1 MPPDRVCAAAGRA
14 DASDAPTSAP
24 RISRRWG
31 LKSCMGEILAPP
43 RGARRTPWPVAGGQR
58 PGGLSY
64 SAGAAAATTGGATA
78 SGALAATRLAA
89 FLAGGLGRGLGGL
102 LGLTERCPTLLG
114 GGDDARAPL
123 GAQHALLRFG
133 RSRLGLRG
141 VVGGPPLLLSYRGG
155 PAGGAAHGPLL
166 CAGFR
171 RGRGGLAG
179 SRPPSK
185 LAA

>member
-1 MPPDRVCAAAGRA
+1 MAETRSPVRPRVRWGMPPDRVCAAAGRA

-78 SGALAATRLAA
+78 SGALAATRFAA
-89 FLAGGLGRGLGGL
+89 FLAAALGAALGVCWALRNAAQRFLVAAMMRARPSALSTRFCGLG
-102 LGLTERCPTLLG
+102 
-114 GGDDARAPL
+114 
-123 GAQHALLRFG
+123 
-133 RSRLGLRG
+133 
-141 VVGGPPLLLSYRGG
+141 
-155 PAGGAAHGPLL
+155 AA
-166 CAGFR
+166 
-171 RGRGGLAG
+171 GLAF
-179 SRPPSK
+179 
-185 LAA
+185 AAL

>member
-43 RGARRTPWPVAGGQR
+43 RGARRTPWPVAGGQARR
-58 PGGLSY
+58 PVLLGWSGGGHDRRSY
-64 SAGAAAATTGGATA
+64 CLGRFGGN
-78 SGALAATRLAA
+78 ALRG
-89 FLAGGLGRGLGGL
+89 FLGGGLGRGLGGL

-141 VVGGPPLLLSYRGG
+141 VVGGPPLLFSSPDA
-155 PAGGAAHGPLL
+155 PAGGGAHGPLL

-179 SRPPSK
+179 SRLPSK

>member
-64 SAGAAAATTGGATA
+64 SAGAAAAEMNAPAPGARDGPPDDQAVPHVSAVLDQGTRHRRIGGQIE
-78 SGALAATRLAA
+78 LRLHP
-89 FLAGGLGRGLGGL
+89 GL
-102 LGLTERCPTLLG
+102 L
-114 GGDDARAPL
+114 RAP
-123 GAQHALLRFG
+123 ANP
-133 RSRLGLRG
+133 
-141 VVGGPPLLLSYRGG
+141 V
-155 PAGGAAHGPLL
+155 
-166 CAGFR
+166 
-171 RGRGGLAG
+171 
-179 SRPPSK
+179 RPRP
-185 LAA
+185 